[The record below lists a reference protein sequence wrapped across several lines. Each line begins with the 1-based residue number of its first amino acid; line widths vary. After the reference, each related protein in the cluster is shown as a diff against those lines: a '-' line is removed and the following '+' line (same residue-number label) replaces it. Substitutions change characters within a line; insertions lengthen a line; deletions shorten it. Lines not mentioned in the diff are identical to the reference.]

1 VGGSLTLLVARV
13 LLGRQCQ
20 GKYGMKRAPDGCESV
35 YDSRS
40 DANGLGRN
48 HVIFDNS
55 SAYPEY
61 VITVKKTW

>member
-1 VGGSLTLLVARV
+1 
-13 LLGRQCQ
+13 
-20 GKYGMKRAPDGCESV
+20 MKRAPDGCESV